1 MIEASLANNGYDNS
15 VKSTAN
21 PRNIEYQA
29 FAYVTKALSTLDKK
43 AFDYFVKKQEAL
55 YNNLKLWRV
64 VAVEV
69 SDEKNQLPADLRAN
83 LFYLSEFTRHHTA
96 KIHAGE
102 TDDPSVLVDIN
113 KMVMRGLRG
122 EIPQTG
128 DAA

>member
-1 MIEASLANNGYDNS
+1 MIEASLANQTYGSS
-15 VKSTAN
+15 VQSTAN
-21 PRNIEYQA
+21 EKNIEYQA
-29 FAYVTKALSTLDKK
+29 FAFVTQALSSLDKK
-43 AFDYFVKKQEAL
+43 AIDYFVKKHEAL

-64 VAVEV
+64 LAVEV
-69 SDEKNQLPADLRAN
+69 ADDKNELPADLRAN

-102 TDDPSVLVDIN
+102 TDDPTVLIDIN

-122 EIPQTG
+122 QVPQTG

>member
-1 MIEASLANNGYDNS
+1 MIESSLASQAYGNS
-15 VKSTAN
+15 LKSTAN
-21 PRNIEYQA
+21 EKNVEYQA
-29 FAYVTKALSTLDKK
+29 FAFVTQALSALDKK
-43 AFDYFVKKQEAL
+43 ALDYFLKKQEAL

-64 VAVEV
+64 LAVEV
-69 SDEKNQLPADLRAN
+69 ANEKNELPKDLRAN

-102 TDDPSVLVDIN
+102 TDDPTVLIDIN

-122 EIPQTG
+122 QVPQTG